1 MKNPEIH
8 SICMGRMMCISAI
21 VESQWSI
28 QKENLTTLIDIL
40 LKIHDSQEFLREA
53 IQTTLVKILKNTTKS
68 VKVFDYIVKK
78 LLVGSE
84 SDSTKVDEGS
94 LFKSSSSLS
103 LYLTLRKVYRE
114 KF

>member
-1 MKNPEIH
+1 LVD
-8 SICMGRMMCISAI
+8 G
-21 VESQWSI
+21 
-28 QKENLTTLIDIL
+28 L
-40 LKIHDSQEFLREA
+40 LKIHEAQEHLREA

-84 SDSTKVDEGS
+84 PDSTKVDEAS
-94 LFKSSSSLS
+94 CFKSSSRLS
-103 LYLTLRKVYRE
+103 LYLIFRKIYRQ